1 MGMYMSYKEADRAAI
16 EQMISRCG
24 EESPSEN
31 DFYDTSDFP
40 EVLEVKEKCETCYLD
55 KMWDGLHCLLT
66 GVSTCAPMKD
76 NLLSE
81 AVVGGDAFSDRG
93 VYFVSY
99 ISPERMPQIL
109 AALNAFDLEGALS
122 AFSPE
127 HFSQEKIYPRIWL
140 RDDKE
145 ELKQGLRAA
154 FQILRDF
161 YDQMAKKNKGVIISL
176 Y

>member
-1 MGMYMSYKEADRAAI
+1 MGMYMSYREADRAAI

-24 EESPSEN
+24 EESLNEN
-31 DFYDTSDFP
+31 DFCDTSDFP
-40 EVLEVKEKCETCYLD
+40 EMKCETCYLD

-66 GVSTCAPMKD
+66 GLSACTPMKD

-81 AVVGGDAFSDRG
+81 AVVGGDAFSDEG

-109 AALNAFDLEGALS
+109 SALNAFDLEAALS
-122 AFSPE
+122 AFSPD
-127 HFSQEKIYPRIWL
+127 HFSQEKIYPNIWL

-154 FQILRDF
+154 FEILRDF
-161 YDQMAKKNKGVIISL
+161 YDRIAKKNKGVIISL

>member
-1 MGMYMSYKEADRAAI
+1 MGMYMSYKEADRDAI
-16 EQMISRCG
+16 EQMIARC
-24 EESPSEN
+24 EKESQNEN
-31 DFYDTSDFP
+31 DFCDTSDLP
-40 EVLEVKEKCETCYLD
+40 EILEVKEKCETCYMD

-66 GVSTCAPMKD
+66 GVGACTPMRD

-81 AVVGGDAFSDRG
+81 AVVGGDAFSDGG

-109 AALNAFDLEGALS
+109 AALNAFDLEAALS

-127 HFSQEKIYPRIWL
+127 HFEQEGIYPHIWL

-145 ELKQGLRAA
+145 ELKQELRVA
-154 FQILRDF
+154 FQVLRDF
-161 YDQMAKKNKGVIISL
+161 YNRMAEKNKGVIISL